1 MHIFSESLTFIRL
14 LVKFATTEWI
24 FIFEASLS
32 HSKVINDKAKISIYL
47 SKMNNLTFH
56 PGNVFM

>member
-14 LVKFATTEWI
+14 LVKFATAEWI

-56 PGNVFM
+56 PGYVFM